1 MKLGFIL
8 NCLLLAVVT
17 ADSLNTDQNVD
28 FAASNSDNSGTL
40 TRVIKSVKIKYPLAL
55 VPGAIWSQFPDMSV
69 KIDIPFPQLVNI
81 RYNLQIDSNSLSYM
95 VTRLMINGV

>member
-55 VPGAIWSQFPDMSV
+55 LPGAIWSQFLTLLHSFIIEGTLNT
-69 KIDIPFPQLVNI
+69 K
-81 RYNLQIDSNSLSYM
+81 RC
-95 VTRLMINGV
+95 